1 MTETQF
7 TAKMADKAD
16 LKISN
21 VKFFK
26 KWNILWLE
34 FTKTENSHRKF
45 SKIYQAMIMS
55 VKLKFKLDFLFIKTY
70 SPRFLDA
77 FYYNFCVIIAK

>member
-1 MTETQF
+1 MKHMLVGIHQ
-7 TAKMADKAD
+7 
-16 LKISN
+16 N
-21 VKFFK
+21 
-26 KWNILWLE
+26 
-34 FTKTENSHRKF
+34 RKF
-45 SKIYQAMIMS
+45 SPKILENYQAMIMS